1 MGNAKGVFKEV
12 TAATIGW
19 AVALILLGIVAVV
32 LLLATGMAV
41 SVVVSW
47 LIVFGGLVA
56 YLASAFAGRNA
67 GAFIWR
73 MLRGGFR
80 SPHDAD

>member
-1 MGNAKGVFKEV
+1 MGNVKGVFKGV
-12 TAATIGW
+12 TRATIGW
-19 AVALILLGIVAVV
+19 AVVLILLGIVAAV

-47 LIVFGGLVA
+47 LIVFGELA

-67 GAFIWR
+67 GAFILR

>member
-1 MGNAKGVFKEV
+1 MGSAKGALKEV
-12 TAATIGW
+12 TGATIGW
-19 AVALILLGIVAVV
+19 AVVLILLGIVAVV
-32 LLLATGMAV
+32 LPLAAGVAV

-47 LIVFGGLVA
+47 LIVFGGLA
-56 YLASAFAGRNA
+56 YLASAFASRSV

>member
-1 MGNAKGVFKEV
+1 MGNAKGVFKEA

-47 LIVFGGLVA
+47 LIVFGGLA

-67 GAFIWR
+67 EAFIWR

>member
-12 TAATIGW
+12 AGGTIGW
-19 AVALILLGIVAVV
+19 AVVLILLGIVAVV
-32 LLLATGMAV
+32 LPLATGVAV

-47 LIVFGGLVA
+47 LIVFGGLA
-56 YLASAFAGRNA
+56 YLASAFAGRYA

>member
-1 MGNAKGVFKEV
+1 MGNGKGVFKKV
-12 TAATIGW
+12 TGATIGW
-19 AVALILLGIVAVV
+19 AVVIILVGIVAVV
-32 LLLATGMAV
+32 LPLATGMAV
-41 SVVVSW
+41 SVVVW
-47 LIVFGGLVA
+47 LIVLGGLA
-56 YLASAFAGRNA
+56 YLASAFASRYA